1 MIVNLEE
8 VSEIVNDKKSSDFLD
23 DNSYVTTENMLTN
36 REGVKFPAKNL
47 PKNLEKVNSY
57 KKGDILISNIRPYFK
72 KIWLADRDGTSS
84 GDVLIFRSISNLLL
98 QEYLYLVLQTD
109 VFFNYMTA
117 TSTGTKMPR
126 GNKEAIKRFKFH
138 LPNIEQQKSVLKKI
152 LLLERKVQLN
162 NQINANLVELCQHL
176 LKTDLKLGSYSLKKI
191 SDLDITVSDHVSNG
205 SFKALKENVSYFDK
219 PNYALFLRNIDL
231 KKKTNSN
238 QLKYIDKPSYDYLKK
253 SHLFGGEVVIS
264 NVADVGTIHRV
275 PKVDTPMV
283 LGNNQIF
290 ISSGRS
296 YLTDYLYVY
305 FKSLQGQSLI
315 KSITSGSA
323 QQKFNKTD
331 FRNLEIPLIDEHRIK
346 KYITPLLMYQD
357 VLNRESTLLNNI
369 KTTLLKT
376 LI

>member
-1 MIVNLEE
+1 
-8 VSEIVNDKKSSDFLD
+8 
-23 DNSYVTTENMLTN
+23 
-36 REGVKFPAKNL
+36 
-47 PKNLEKVNSY
+47 
-57 KKGDILISNIRPYFK
+57 
-72 KIWLADRDGTSS
+72 
-84 GDVLIFRSISNLLL
+84 
-98 QEYLYLVLQTD
+98 
-109 VFFNYMTA
+109 
-117 TSTGTKMPR
+117 MP
-126 GNKEAIKRFKFH
+126 
-138 LPNIEQQKSVLKKI
+138 QKL
-152 LLLERKVQLN
+152 
-162 NQINANLVELCQHL
+162 NANLAELCQHF
-176 LKTDLKLGSYSLKKI
+176 LKTDLKLGSYFLKKI

-264 NVADVGTIHRV
+264 NVADVGTVHRV
-275 PKVDTPMV
+275 PKLDTPMV

-290 ISSGRS
+290 ISSGQS

>member
-162 NQINANLVELCQHL
+162 NQINANLVELAKNYWAQ
-176 LKTDLKLGSYSLKKI
+176 
-191 SDLDITVSDHVSNG
+191 
-205 SFKALKENVSYFDK
+205 FKANSKTEKLSISELSNSVITGKTPSKKRKEYYENGFIPFIKIPDMHNKIFVTDTTEKLSSIGANSQKSKFIPKETIIVSC
-219 PNYALFLRNIDL
+219 I
-231 KKKTNSN
+231 
-238 QLKYIDKPSYDYLKK
+238 
-253 SHLFGGEVVIS
+253 
-264 NVADVGTIHRV
+264 GTPGLV
-275 PKVDTPMV
+275 
-283 LGNNQIF
+283 
-290 ISSGRS
+290 
-296 YLTDYLYVY
+296 
-305 FKSLQGQSLI
+305 
-315 KSITSGSA
+315 SITSEECQTNQQINSVIIDKNIIYAIFLELHNLRDYIINLGSGGTTINNL
-323 QQKFNKTD
+323 NKSD
-331 FRNLEIPLIDEHRIK
+331 FQNIVLTVPSINEMSDFCTQVKPMFDQILCNDLENKNLCRIK
-346 KYITPLLMYQD
+346 
-357 VLNRESTLLNNI
+357 NELLN
-369 KTTLLKT
+369 KLF
-376 LI
+376 

>member
-138 LPNIEQQKSVLKKI
+138 LPDIEQQKSVLKKI

-162 NQINANLVELCQHL
+162 NRINANLV
-176 LKTDLKLGSYSLKKI
+176 
-191 SDLDITVSDHVSNG
+191 
-205 SFKALKENVSYFDK
+205 A
-219 PNYALFLRNIDL
+219 
-231 KKKTNSN
+231 
-238 QLKYIDKPSYDYLKK
+238 
-253 SHLFGGEVVIS
+253 
-264 NVADVGTIHRV
+264 
-275 PKVDTPMV
+275 
-283 LGNNQIF
+283 
-290 ISSGRS
+290 
-296 YLTDYLYVY
+296 
-305 FKSLQGQSLI
+305 
-315 KSITSGSA
+315 
-323 QQKFNKTD
+323 
-331 FRNLEIPLIDEHRIK
+331 
-346 KYITPLLMYQD
+346 
-357 VLNRESTLLNNI
+357 
-369 KTTLLKT
+369 
-376 LI
+376 